1 MVGLTTRPTTL
12 ADVARM
18 THRVLMEPPA
28 ALLSRAVTICAEA
41 EPLCCYGVT
50 EVWAGVGVAWFLEQ
64 QPWMGHPYARAM
76 ARHVLRAWRAWQ
88 RDFRYVEA
96 LVVDTRADSR
106 RLAEWLGF
114 VPVLVKEAYGPGGE
128 TMIAYEWRRSDGA

>member
-1 MVGLTTRPTTL
+1 MVGLTLRPTTL
-12 ADVARM
+12 ADVAQM
-18 THRVLMEPPA
+18 THRITFEPSPEVLT
-28 ALLSRAVTICAEA
+28 RAITLCAET
-41 EPLCCYGVT
+41 EPLCCFGVT

-64 QPWMGHPYARAM
+64 QPWTGHPLASRM
-76 ARHVLRAWRAWQ
+76 ARQVLRAWQGWQ

-96 LVVDTRADSR
+96 LVVDTRVDSR